1 MLKGLIFDMDGT
13 LTLTEPLH
21 HKAFAWVFNQYGV
34 EYTFEESVKKYAGA
48 GSKYTFQNVFD
59 ERGIVVTDEQIA
71 ECVAKKHEL
80 YKKLVQEAEVPVVN
94 GVIDFVEKTD
104 AAGLKRVIATGNSDL
119 DAVRSILKRV
129 GLLEYFPAI
138 VSISEV
144 PHGKP
149 APDVFLEA
157 ARRIDC
163 APDECIVFEDAINGV
178 KGARAA
184 DIPCIAIETSF
195 TSEDLLAAGATYTVK
210 DYTFITDK
218 MLYEK

>member
-21 HKAFAWVFNQYGV
+21 YKAFASVFSQYGV
-34 EYTFEESVKKYAGA
+34 DFSLDEEIKKYAGV
-48 GSKYTFQNVFD
+48 GSKHTFETVFD

-71 ECVAKKHEL
+71 ACIAKKHEL
-80 YKKLVQEAEVPVVN
+80 YKKLVQESEIPVVT

-104 AAGLKRVIATGNSDL
+104 AASLKRIIATGNSDL
-119 DAVRSILKRV
+119 EAVRYILKKV
-129 GLLEYFPAI
+129 GLLEYFPLI

-149 APDVFLEA
+149 SPDVFLEA
-157 ARRIDC
+157 ARRINC
-163 APDECIVFEDAINGV
+163 APAECIVFEDAINGV
-178 KGARAA
+178 SAA
-184 DIPCIAIETSF
+184 HAAGIRCIAVET
-195 TSEDLLAAGATYTVK
+195 TTPREDLLAAGAAHTVK
-210 DYTFITDK
+210 DYTLITNE